1 MQLKT
6 IYILIVTLSFLL
18 SSDINSDN
26 NTQSKEEKKRWSLF
40 KKKDKSNSVD
50 ELVDDEN
57 IEEEKSLEESSEE
70 DSKLSKK
77 EKKKAEKKKK
87 KEEKKKKKAEKKKK
101 KAEKKKDKK
110 GLFNFLKKKSDDEE
124 SSEEE
129 LKEENDLSDSSTD
142 TDSSEGNDSLDESA
156 TSSEQDVIDVD
167 TSNNELV
174 QAIIAQNKKIDL
186 LIQHLDPSESIVE
199 DSESDQDSTDM
210 LELLQIVQNKF
221 SEIDLA
227 VSGSDSLFMSIS
239 KDMENLQNKIESI
252 NIRLE
257 TKIQSIE
264 MSSDIYTDE
273 LNQRVDSLEENF
285 SSGGSGIQELK
296 DMNKDLI
303 LKMLKVDDK
312 YSSEISRLEGKI
324 EELQN
329 GMSNLKEINKDL
341 VVSALTQPKDDVVS
355 KPSSNTKKSSS
366 KISKSIYKKKY
377 DEAYLA
383 YLDANYDKSLSIFQ
397 ELLNINDANDLTD
410 NCQYWVGE
418 IYYSMKDYNQAIDA
432 FNAVFNYKENNK
444 GAYAYYKLGLCY
456 LNVDNTDKAVE
467 SFNKVVSDYSNQSDL
482 VKKSEQFI
490 SKYSK

>member
-57 IEEEKSLEESSEE
+57 IEEEKSSEKSSEE

-87 KEEKKKKKAEKKKK
+87 KEEKKKKKEEKKKK
-101 KAEKKKDKK
+101 KEEKKKDKK
-110 GLFNFLKKKSDDEE
+110 GLFNFLKKKSDDDK

-129 LKEENDLSDSSTD
+129 LKEENDSSNSSTD
-142 TDSSEGNDSLDESA
+142 TDSIEGDDSLDDSA
-156 TSSEQDVIDVD
+156 TSSEREIDAD

-186 LIQHLDPSESIVE
+186 LIQHLDPSESIVD

-239 KDMENLQNKIESI
+239 EDMENLQNKIESI

-397 ELLNINDANDLTD
+397 ELLNINDTNDLTD

-456 LNVDNTDKAVE
+456 LNVGNTDKAVE